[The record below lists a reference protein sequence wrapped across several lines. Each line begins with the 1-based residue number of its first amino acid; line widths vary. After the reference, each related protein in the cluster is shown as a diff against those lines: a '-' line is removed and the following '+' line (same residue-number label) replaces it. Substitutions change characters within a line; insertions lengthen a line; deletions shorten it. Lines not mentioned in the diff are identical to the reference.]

1 MLLDITHDTSYRYH
15 APANYSVQYL
25 RITPRTDR
33 GQRVLSWRID
43 TPGRRWAQRD
53 AFGNIVHTLS
63 IVEPHERIR
72 IHVHGTVETRD
83 EVGMSILDAGSI
95 PPTAYLFATPLTAPN
110 EDILELSQVL
120 VRHRSD
126 RHEGLLRLAETIEG
140 AVKYLPGST
149 DVQSSAIE
157 ALHQGAGVCQDHA
170 HLFIACCRAVGIPAR
185 YVSGYLFTG
194 EQQHLASHAWG
205 EAWSDEGGWLEVDIT
220 NTKLCGP
227 QTCRLAVGRDY
238 LDASPVRGVRR
249 GGGQEALEVTVKVN
263 MIAQQ

>member
-1 MLLDITHDTSYRYH
+1 MLLDITHATTYRYH

-33 GQRVLSWRID
+33 GQRVLSWSIE

-63 IVEPHERIR
+63 IIEPHDSIS
-72 IHVHGTVETRD
+72 IHVRGTVETRD
-83 EVGMSILDAGSI
+83 ETGLSILEVGSI
-95 PPTAYLFATPLTAPN
+95 PPAAYLFATPLTTA
-110 EDILELSQVL
+110 DDAILALAQVL
-120 VRHRSD
+120 VRHGSD
-126 RHEGLLRLAETIEG
+126 RREGLLRLAESIEG
-140 AVKYLPGST
+140 KVKYLPGST
-149 DVQSSAIE
+149 DVQSNAIE

-170 HLFIACCRAVGIPAR
+170 HLFIAACRAAGVPAR

-205 EAWSDEGGWLEVDIT
+205 EAWSDEAGWLEVDVT

-227 QTCRLAVGRDY
+227 ETCRLAVGRDY

-249 GGGQEALEVTVKVN
+249 GGGQEALEVNVSVHRVV
-263 MIAQQ
+263 QQ